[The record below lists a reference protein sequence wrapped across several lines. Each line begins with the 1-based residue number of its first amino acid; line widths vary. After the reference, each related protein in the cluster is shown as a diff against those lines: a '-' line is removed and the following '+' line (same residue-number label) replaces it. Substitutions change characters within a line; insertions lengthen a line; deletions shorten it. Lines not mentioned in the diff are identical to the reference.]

1 MTSWYDHTHNKMAQ
15 LIGRVIRTNHGNVP
29 TTIKVSVIRSSLH
42 PVALRVKHFK
52 NKLLNVLNL
61 QYVTKRKCILVHDE
75 NEECHLGDLV
85 MIREMDKVNNTAFR
99 VLEIVQRSESYTSP
113 YTGKTYYQPLK

>member
-1 MTSWYDHTHNKMAQ
+1 M
-15 LIGRVIRTNHGNVP
+15 
-29 TTIKVSVIRSSLH
+29 
-42 PVALRVKHFK
+42 
-52 NKLLNVLNL
+52 
-61 QYVTKRKCILVHDE
+61 QYVTKRKCILVQDE